1 MKVLL
6 YGPVFDIHLHI
17 LKWAWFCIESGTF
30 VVIIVDPKVVA
41 QSEGR
46 EG

>member
-1 MKVLL
+1 MIMADKKRFRWIF
-6 YGPVFDIHLHI
+6 GQRPEF
-17 LKWAWFCIESGTF
+17 
-30 VVIIVDPKVVA
+30 VDPKVVA